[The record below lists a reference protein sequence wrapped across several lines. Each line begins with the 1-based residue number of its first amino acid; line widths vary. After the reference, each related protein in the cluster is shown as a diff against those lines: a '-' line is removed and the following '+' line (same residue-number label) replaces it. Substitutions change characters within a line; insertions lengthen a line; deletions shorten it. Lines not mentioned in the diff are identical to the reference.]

1 MRKNVYICYVV
12 QQELRERLARF
23 RAAYYKLRILRG
35 LLILLLWGGGV
46 FLLSTLTEGLFWWG
60 VPIRVFLWIGWVGGF
75 VYFLAKAV
83 LWPLLQ
89 YGLKLRG
96 YLSDEE
102 AARWI
107 GRHFPEIQD
116 RLLNALQLQH
126 QNPELNAAVAL
137 ALEERAS
144 LVLRFPWEVSLP
156 KKPILRYALILLILI
171 ITGATLWLLMPQVMG
186 GGATRFLQPT
196 RVFIPPLPYTIRV
209 EGLRSLYRKGEPLN
223 LSFFLEG
230 DAIPKSLSAY
240 QEGGLPLPLERE
252 SPGQYR
258 LSLAALERSFSFFLS
273 DGSREVS
280 RYTISVYEPPALDR
294 LHIVAIY
301 PAYTRLPADTFS
313 QARVRVLRGTR
324 LTLKASLRGEMPY
337 HLKSPD
343 LPLRP
348 AGAFWEA
355 TWIAANDAEY
365 PLIVESS
372 LSQDTFRIFVEVYP
386 DEYPVVQLFSE
397 DFDSET
403 YVQRVRLRL
412 MDDFGFTKAVLWY
425 RITDSPVPGR
435 SGEAFR
441 SRPLSVSTAPQQD
454 LSLIFP
460 WQEWGIQTGE
470 TVEYYVEVWDND
482 AITGPKSSRSILYTL
497 HSANDAEKQVVFAQL
512 QDSLV
517 QQMKAFRQE
526 LERLLQAREA
536 LSSPQKASELS
547 ERFRALRS
555 EMRTLQRLAMEE
567 GIFTPELLE
576 KLEALQRILEA
587 ADPQKV
593 EQLSIQPALNQDS
606 VELARR
612 LAELEKAYEAWREK
626 LERWEALLPA
636 YQEARKLEELMTRLD
651 ALQEKQKALS
661 EVPDSL
667 RSEGHRQQ
675 QERLKQETEAVTN
688 QVDSIFRNASHT
700 NEILR
705 DSLQKAAQYLRE
717 AIKNMNEAL
726 EKMQQGTSPQQ
737 DQRDAAKALEQALE
751 AINQGQQQADAQEEA
766 EDYEALRQLLKG
778 ILQLSFRQEAVQK
791 ETREADRLSRG
802 YVALQ
807 RKQGEIGQDYRPLRD
822 TLRAIAQRSSVIAE
836 EIMDLLRDMDEHFRW
851 LSFQEP
857 SRLML
862 RQQYILQGLNR
873 LANLMSELLASLEER
888 QQNRQQGG
896 GACQRPFK
904 VRRKGS
910 QGQSQQGNT
919 SNDTSRQPGA
929 RPSPQKNTSGTSPV
943 PSLRQLQQSLNEAL
957 EKLAQPNPAAESPG
971 GELSPQERARLSA
984 QQELIRLRLQEWL
997 RQNPGDRGQLQ
1008 DLIQQMQEAEK
1019 DLLTQRITRE
1029 RLMRQQAILTRLL
1042 DYEKSQR
1049 ERELSPERESRTAQQ
1064 FFQRTI
1070 GTYPVYRPQPVS
1082 IPAKAPLWFF
1092 KPPYQKLI
1100 QSYTQP

>member
-1 MRKNVYICYVV
+1 MYICYVV
-12 QQELRERLARF
+12 QRELRERLTQF
-23 RAAYYKLRILRG
+23 RAAYYRLRILRG
-35 LLILLLWGGGV
+35 LLVLLLWGGSI
-46 FLLSTLTEGLFWWG
+46 FLLSSLTEGLFWWG
-60 VPIRVFLWIGWVGGF
+60 VPMRVLLWIVWIGGLA
-75 VYFLAKAV
+75 YFLVKAV

-89 YGLKLRG
+89 YGFRLRG

-107 GRHFPEIQD
+107 GRHFPDIQD

-144 LVLRFPWEVSLP
+144 LVLRFPWEISLP
-156 KKPILRYALILLILI
+156 KKPTFRYAFILLALVFAG
-171 ITGATLWLLMPQVMG
+171 GALWLVMPQVMG
-186 GGATRFLQPT
+186 GGAARFLQPT
-196 RVFIPPLPYTIRV
+196 KVFIPPLPYTIRV
-209 EGLRSLYRKGEPLN
+209 EGLRPLYRKGESLN
-223 LSFFLEG
+223 VSFFLEG

-240 QEGGLPLPLERE
+240 QEGGLLLPLERE
-252 SPGQYR
+252 SPGRYR
-258 LSLAALERSFSFFLS
+258 LSLATLERSFSLFLS
-273 DGSREVS
+273 DGSREVG

-294 LHIVAIY
+294 LQIVATY
-301 PAYTRLPADTFS
+301 PAYTRLSVDTFS
-313 QARVRVLRGTR
+313 QTRVRVLRGTR
-324 LTLKASLRGEMPY
+324 LTLKASLRGEIP
-337 HLKSPD
+337 HKLRSPR
-343 LPLRP
+343 LSLRQ
-348 AGAFWEA
+348 AGSFWEA
-355 TWIAANDAEY
+355 TWIASGDAEH
-365 PLIVESS
+365 PLVVEST
-372 LSQDTFRIFVEVYP
+372 LSQDTFRVFVEVYS

-397 DFDSET
+397 DFDPEA

-412 MDDFGFTKAVLWY
+412 MDDFGFTKAVVWY

-435 SGEAFR
+435 SEEAFR
-441 SRPLSVSTAPQQD
+441 SRPLPVSAMSQQD
-454 LSLIFP
+454 LSLTFP
-460 WQEWGIQTGE
+460 WKEWGIQTGE

-482 AITGPKSSRSILYTL
+482 VITGPKSSRSILYTL

-536 LSSPQKASELS
+536 YASPQKASELS

-593 EQLSIQPALNQDS
+593 EQLSVQPALNQDS
-606 VELARR
+606 VEQARR

-667 RSEGHRQQ
+667 RSGAHSQQ
-675 QERLKQETEAVTN
+675 QERLKQETGEVTN
-688 QVDSIFRNASHT
+688 QLDSLLRNSSQENQT
-700 NEILR
+700 LR

-717 AIKNMNEAL
+717 ALKNMNEAL
-726 EKMQQGTSPQQ
+726 EKMHQGASPQQ

-791 ETREADRLSRG
+791 ETREADRLSRD
-802 YVALQ
+802 YRALQ
-807 RKQGEIGQDYRPLRD
+807 RKQGEIGQDYRPMRD
-822 TLRAIAQRSSVIAE
+822 TLRAIAHRSPVIAE
-836 EIMDLLRDMDEHFRW
+836 EIMDLLRDMDEHFRG
-851 LSFQEP
+851 LSFQES

-896 GACQRPFK
+896 GACQRSFK
-904 VRRKGS
+904 VRRKGC
-910 QGQSQQGNT
+910 QGQSQQGNKT
-919 SNDTSRQPGA
+919 DGTSRQPSA
-929 RPSPQKNTSGTSPV
+929 RPSPQKNTPGTSPV
-943 PSLRQLQQSLNEAL
+943 PGLRQLQQSINEAL
-957 EKLAQPNPAAESPG
+957 EKLTQPNPSAESPG
-971 GELSPQERARLSA
+971 GELSPQERSRLSA

-1008 DLIQQMQEAEK
+1008 DIIQQMQEAEK
-1019 DLLTQRITRE
+1019 DLLTQRVTRE

-1064 FFQRTI
+1064 FFQRTV
-1070 GTYPVYRPQPVS
+1070 GTYPVYRPQPAL

-1092 KPPYQKLI
+1092 EQPYQKLI